1 MPKIVLPIV
10 LLLLGDAAVAVGQF
24 REDGSVYSRF
34 GLGELRSFSSS
45 QTQAMGGG
53 GTALWSYNYT
63 NLDNPASWSR
73 QVLVRAVAGM
83 RLDGIRATDT
93 NNNVKTLHSG
103 SLGAVQFGVPLKNDR
118 LGLALAFEPFSRTN
132 YLITM
137 QNVLI
142 TDPTLGDTTSY
153 RIDYEGTG
161 GLQLARIGLGVQVVP
176 GFSVGAGIDF
186 LFGITAETRRTSFAS
201 TDFTQTVLSN
211 NTRAGGVTGSIGVI
225 ASRTGILAEQDDIS
239 VAARLR
245 LPATLQQT
253 RTRTLGE
260 SLNRDTLGT
269 DIRGDSR
276 LPLSARFGVAYH
288 LDNRWAF
295 TADWL
300 YEPWSAFESDLELPG
315 YTPGGASGFRD
326 RSRISGG
333 IEWQPGGANLLE
345 SYFERVAY
353 RLGIYYDGS
362 YVAPAEDVDLTT
374 RALTGGFS
382 LPALLAGAR
391 MDVNFEFGSRGA
403 TDGLHIRDRFIT
415 VSATLNV
422 GERWFVKRKL
432 R

>member
-10 LLLLGDAAVAVGQF
+10 LLFLGDAAAAVGQL

-45 QTQAMGGG
+45 QAQAMGGG

-93 NNNVKTLHSG
+93 NNNAETLRSG
-103 SLGAVQFGVPLKNDR
+103 SIGAIQFGMPLKADR
-118 LGLALAFEPFSRTN
+118 LGLALAFEPFSRTS
-132 YLITM
+132 YLVTT
-137 QNVLI
+137 QNVLT
-142 TDPTLGDTTSY
+142 TDPTLDNSTNY
-153 RIDYEGTG
+153 RIDYQGTG
-161 GLQLARIGLGVQVVP
+161 GLQLARVGLGIQVAP
-176 GFSVGAGIDF
+176 GVSIGAGIDF
-186 LFGITAETRRTSFAS
+186 LFGITEETRRTSFES
-201 TDFTQTVLSN
+201 TTFTQTVLSS
-211 NTRAGGVTGSIGVI
+211 NTRSGGVAGSIGVI
-225 ASRTGILAEQDDIS
+225 ASRSGIMAERDDIS

-245 LPATLQQT
+245 LPTTLHQT

-269 DIRGDSR
+269 DIRGTSR
-276 LPLSARFGVAYH
+276 LPLSIGFGAAYH

-300 YEPWSAFESDLELPG
+300 YEPWSGFESDIEFPG

-326 RSRISGG
+326 RSRMSGG
-333 IEWQPGGANLLE
+333 FEWRPGGSNLLE

-353 RLGIYYDGS
+353 RLGFYYDNS
-362 YVAPAEDVDLTT
+362 YVVPIGSVDITT

-391 MDVNFEFGSRGA
+391 MDVNFELGSRGA
-403 TDGLHIRDRFIT
+403 TDGRHIRDRFVT